1 VLSIAWGHVRTG
13 RATLAIRA
21 AAGFSR
27 GLRSSAQSFTQTENP
42 MTYVFE
48 PTQVSV
54 PVAGSDQRFPVRRIY
69 CVGRN
74 YEAHA
79 REMGHDPDREPPF
92 FFAKP
97 ADAILYVAPGSTTE
111 FPYPTQ
117 SKNVHFE
124 MEMVAAIG
132 KGGKDIPVASALE
145 HVYGYALGLDMT
157 RRDLQGE
164 AKKLGRP
171 WDTGKGFDY
180 SAPIGP
186 IHSVARVGQV
196 LKGAIWLSV
205 NGEEKQRGDVSQ
217 MIWPVADTIAFLST
231 LFELKAGDLIYT
243 GTPEGVG
250 AVVKGDLMRGG
261 VDGLDEIALR
271 VV

>member
-1 VLSIAWGHVRTG
+1 MS
-13 RATLAIRA
+13 
-21 AAGFSR
+21 
-27 GLRSSAQSFTQTENP
+27 
-42 MTYVFE
+42 YVFA
-48 PTQVSV
+48 PAPVVAV
-54 PVAGSDQRFPVRRIY
+54 PVVGSSEQFPVRRIY

-97 ADAILYVAPGSTTE
+97 ADAVLYVPPGETGE
-111 FPYPTQ
+111 FPYPSQ

-124 MEMVAAIG
+124 MELVAAIG
-132 KGGKDIPVASALE
+132 KGGKDIPADHALD

-157 RRDLQGE
+157 RRDLQAE

-171 WDTGKGFDY
+171 WDTAKGFDH
-180 SAPIGP
+180 SAPLGP
-186 IHSVARVGQV
+186 IHPVSTVGHV
-196 LKGAIWLSV
+196 GEGAIWLSV
-205 NGEEKQRGDVSQ
+205 NGEDKQRSDVSQ
-217 MIWPVADTIAFLST
+217 LIWSVGETIAYLST
-231 LFELKAGDLIYT
+231 LFELQPGDLIFT

-250 AVVKGDLMRGG
+250 AVVPGDLMKGG
-261 VDGLDEIALR
+261 VDRLGELSVR